1 MVEKGTKI
9 ASCVRSRLW
18 RQLRSPLRMGLL
30 SRGPWP
36 MASSCAGLCALVA
49 QGYPES
55 EGSEAHKGAGSRE
68 RASMA
73 RVPPEWFPVAIVSAL
88 PGLLGGSLFRGL
100 WRGGWAG
107 GRGGCSPHQ
116 RHPGMC
122 HRRERKRKGG
132 SHPWERRDVKNP

>member
-1 MVEKGTKI
+1 
-9 ASCVRSRLW
+9 
-18 RQLRSPLRMGLL
+18 MGLL

-88 PGLLGGSLFRGL
+88 PGLLGGSLFRGPGEGVGQEAEEGVVL
-100 WRGGWAG
+100 TKGTQECVTGGKER
-107 GRGGCSPHQ
+107 GRGDPI
-116 RHPGMC
+116 PG
-122 HRRERKRKGG
+122 
-132 SHPWERRDVKNP
+132 RDGTSRTPD